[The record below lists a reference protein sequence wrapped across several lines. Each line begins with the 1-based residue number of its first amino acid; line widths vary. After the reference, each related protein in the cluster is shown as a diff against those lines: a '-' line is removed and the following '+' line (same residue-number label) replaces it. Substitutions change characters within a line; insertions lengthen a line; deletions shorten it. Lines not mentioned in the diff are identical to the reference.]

1 MINNV
6 AIANTK
12 YFLKVSEKNFNDLTA
27 VNLKAIFEL
36 SQIFSKK
43 MIQNNIKGSII
54 SVSSQLGHVG
64 AYNRTL
70 YCMTKFGLEGLTK
83 AMAMDLGK
91 YGIRVNA
98 VCPAKTIVNQQ
109 ERYESKK
116 RLNENIRD

>member
-1 MINNV
+1 
-6 AIANTK
+6 
-12 YFLKVSEKNFNDLTA
+12 
-27 VNLKAIFEL
+27 
-36 SQIFSKK
+36 

-54 SVSSQLGHVG
+54 SVSSQLGHIG

-116 RLNENIRD
+116 SSTQLLYFIFLIFSKFAFNK